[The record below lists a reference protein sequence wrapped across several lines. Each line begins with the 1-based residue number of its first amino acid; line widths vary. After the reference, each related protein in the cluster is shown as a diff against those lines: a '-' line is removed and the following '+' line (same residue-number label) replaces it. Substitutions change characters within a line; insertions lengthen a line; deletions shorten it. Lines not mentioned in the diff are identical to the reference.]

1 MFHRPWQFLENHH
14 NGRFVSPQPFV
25 LAFVLVVGCW
35 LGGCQTLS
43 ASEPTALVTPAETI
57 AVGNLKEVAP
67 PRLIQALTSH
77 FNQYQPQVD
86 ILSPAPDA
94 VLKKTTVAVKLN
106 LKDLPISDDADI
118 PLRPHLHLILDNE
131 PYRAIYDPNE
141 AIALEDLEPGT
152 HTLRVFPVRPWHES
166 YKNDGAYA
174 QTTFHVLTKTDSNN
188 PNPDLP
194 LLTYSRPK
202 GDYGAEPILLDYYLT
217 NAPLHIAAAT
227 DETLE
232 DWRIRVTI
240 NDQSFLL
247 DQWQPIYLEGF
258 QTGENWVKLEFI
270 DDQGNLVANRFNNTV
285 RVINYQPGGEDAL
298 SRLMRSEVTLGEA
311 YGLTGVTLPEFLP
324 DEEEIVETVEDTKD
338 TDLPAAITPSETLE
352 ESTESET
359 DLEIEIDTTPEAVTP
374 ELDDTLANPVL
385 PPNPVESPAPTAP
398 TEDSAEAAIAPGEV
412 VAPEDAGDTVEAA
425 IPPAPPTEQPG
436 ESGQSLTDAG

>member
-1 MFHRPWQFLENHH
+1 
-14 NGRFVSPQPFV
+14 
-25 LAFVLVVGCW
+25 
-35 LGGCQTLS
+35 
-43 ASEPTALVTPAETI
+43 
-57 AVGNLKEVAP
+57 
-67 PRLIQALTSH
+67 
-77 FNQYQPQVD
+77 
-86 ILSPAPDA
+86 
-94 VLKKTTVAVKLN
+94 
-106 LKDLPISDDADI
+106 
-118 PLRPHLHLILDNE
+118 
-131 PYRAIYDPNE
+131 
-141 AIALEDLEPGT
+141 
-152 HTLRVFPVRPWHES
+152 
-166 YKNDGAYA
+166 
-174 QTTFHVLTKTDSNN
+174 
-188 PNPDLP
+188 
-194 LLTYSRPK
+194 
-202 GDYGAEPILLDYYLT
+202 
-217 NAPLHIAAAT
+217 
-227 DETLE
+227 

-324 DEEEIVETVEDTKD
+324 DEEEIVETVEEPKD
-338 TDLPAAITPSETLE
+338 TDFPAAINPSDPLE

-398 TEDSAEAAIAPGEV
+398 TEDS
-412 VAPEDAGDTVEAA
+412 VEAA